1 MAEARQPSLEVRNLS
16 KSFGGVHALRA
27 VDFAVLPGEVHGLV
41 GENGS
46 GKSTLIKIL
55 AGYHL
60 PDDGEVAAFGKS
72 LAFPLRR
79 GEPRSLGLAF
89 VHQDLALVPSLT
101 VLENLI
107 IGKYATSGGLF
118 PISWRAEITKAAAVL
133 ARYRLHVSPRAPVSD
148 LSVIDRA
155 RLAIVRAVEGILEH
169 QGGVLIL
176 DEPTVFL
183 PTDDRQQLFGLIRD
197 IVRVG
202 SSVILVSHDLND
214 IRGVADRVT
223 VLRDGAVIGTVVT
236 SQVSDRDLVN
246 MILGQELSLSAP
258 PADAMTSQTRVPDTY
273 VRGLRGPHVH
283 NVDLHFRR
291 GEVLGLTGLA
301 GSGFEEV
308 PYLLVGATRAL
319 GGSLRTNGA
328 EVELAE
334 ADPFKSL
341 QLGYALIPADRQRD
355 GSIGSLSAAENIVM
369 LSLRRFFVRLHLSK
383 RRIRQHALVMSEA
396 FDIRPRLPH
405 LEYTLFSGGNQQK
418 ILMAKW
424 LQLNPSLLLL
434 HEPTQGVDIGARQQI
449 FQEIRKV
456 AARGAAVVCASTDY
470 AQLAAICD
478 RVLVFAGGRV
488 VVELTD
494 GRVTER
500 EIAATCYTTEPD
512 AKPESRLPQPPVV
525 AGHG

>member
-1 MAEARQPSLEVRNLS
+1 VSEATQTSLEVRRLS
-16 KSFGGVHALRA
+16 KAFGGVQALSR
-27 VDFAVLPGEVHGLV
+27 VDLTVRPGEVHGLV

-60 PDDGEVAAFGKS
+60 PDDGEVAIFGKP
-72 LAFPLRR
+72 LAFPFRR

-107 IGKYATSGGLF
+107 IGKFATSGGLL
-118 PISWRAEITKAAAVL
+118 PINWQSEVTKAAAML
-133 ARYRLHVSPRAPVSD
+133 ARYGLHVSPLASVNE

-155 RLAIVRAVEGILEH
+155 RLAIVRAIEGILEH
-169 QGGVLIL
+169 HGGILIL

-183 PTDDRQQLFGLIRD
+183 PRADRQQLFGLIRG
-197 IVRVG
+197 IVRAG

-214 IRGVADRVT
+214 IRDVADRVT
-223 VLRDGAVIGTVVT
+223 VLRDGAVIGTVIT
-236 SQVSDRDLVN
+236 SEVSDRDLVN
-246 MILGQELSLSAP
+246 MILGQELSLPAP
-258 PADAMTSQTRVPDTY
+258 AAGATASTTPEPDTY
-273 VRGLRGPHVH
+273 VDDLSGPHVH
-283 NVDLHFRR
+283 GVSLHFRR

-308 PYLLVGATRAL
+308 PYLLVGATRAS
-319 GGSLRTNGA
+319 GGLIRRNGA
-328 EVELAE
+328 QVDLTQAE
-334 ADPFKSL
+334 PFKSL
-341 QLGYALIPADRQRD
+341 QSGFALIPADRQRD

-369 LSLRRFFVRLHLSK
+369 LSLNRFFVGFHLSK
-383 RRIRQHALVMSEA
+383 RRIGEHSMRLSEA

-405 LEYTLFSGGNQQK
+405 LDYALFSGGNQQK

-449 FQEIRKV
+449 FLEIRKV
-456 AARGAAVVCASTDY
+456 AMRGAAVVCASTDY
-470 AQLAAICD
+470 AQMAAICD
-478 RVLVFAGGRV
+478 RVNVFAGGRV
-488 VVELTD
+488 VAELSGD
-494 GRVTER
+494 HVTER
-500 EIAATCYTTEPD
+500 EIATTCYTTEPD
-512 AKPESRLPQPPVV
+512 TKRGGLMPQSHLVSEE
-525 AGHG
+525 A

>member
-1 MAEARQPSLEVRNLS
+1 VAKAMQPSLEVRHLTKAS
-16 KSFGGVHALRA
+16 GGVHALRA
-27 VDFAVLPGEVHGLV
+27 VDFAVRPGEVHGLV

-60 PDDGEVAAFGKS
+60 PDGGEVAAFGKS
-72 LAFPLRR
+72 LTFPLRR

-89 VHQDLALVPSLT
+89 VHQDLALVTSLT

-107 IGKYATSGGLF
+107 IGKYATSGGLL
-118 PISWRAEITKAAAVL
+118 PISWRAEVRKASAIL
-133 ARYRLHVSPRAPVSD
+133 ARYRLHISPRTTVSD

-155 RLAIVRAVEGILEH
+155 RLAIVRAVESILEH
-169 QGGVLIL
+169 HGGVLIL

-183 PTDDRQQLFGLIRD
+183 PTDDRQQLFGLVRD
-197 IVRVG
+197 IARAG

-246 MILGQELSLSAP
+246 MILGQELTVGGRAR
-258 PADAMTSQTRVPDTY
+258 AVTASQTQVPHTY
-273 VRGLRGPHVH
+273 VNGLTGPHAY
-283 NVDLHFRR
+283 NVDLHFRP

-308 PYLLVGATRAL
+308 PYLIVGATRAL
-319 GGSLRTNGA
+319 AGTLRSDGA
-328 EVELAE
+328 ELDLTQ
-334 ADPFKSL
+334 ADPSQSL
-341 QLGYALIPADRQRD
+341 QRGYALIPADRQRD
-355 GSIGSLSAAENIVM
+355 GSIGSLSAAENIAM
-369 LSLRRFFVRLHLSK
+369 LSLKQFFIRFHLSK
-383 RRIRQHALVMSEA
+383 RRIRQHALALSEA
-396 FDIRPRLPH
+396 FDIRPRLPQ
-405 LEYTLFSGGNQQK
+405 LDYTLFSGGNQQK

-424 LQLNPSLLLL
+424 LQLNPSLFLL

-449 FQEIRKV
+449 FHEIRKV
-456 AARGAAVVCASTDY
+456 AARGAAVLCASTDY
-470 AQLAAICD
+470 AQLGAICD

-488 VVELTD
+488 VAELTGD
-494 GRVTER
+494 GVTER
-500 EIAATCYTTEPD
+500 DIAATCYTTEPD
-512 AKPESRLPQPPVV
+512 AAGFTPQSPMV